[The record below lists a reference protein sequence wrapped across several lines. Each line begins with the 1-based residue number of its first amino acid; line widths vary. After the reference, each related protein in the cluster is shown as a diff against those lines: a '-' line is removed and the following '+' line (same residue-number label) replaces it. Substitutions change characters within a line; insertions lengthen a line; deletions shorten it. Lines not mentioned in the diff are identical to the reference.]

1 MSQVEGAVEA
11 FLRSLSRSEKEQ
23 RPVCPHVVEVRLGA
37 CPGAQGRGDFC
48 SPSFTMEEY
57 SGHRAC
63 TA

>member
-1 MSQVEGAVEA
+1 MET

-23 RPVCPHVVEVRLGA
+23 RPVCLHVVEVRLGA

-48 SPSFTMEEY
+48 SLSFTMEGY
-57 SGHRAC
+57 SGHRAY